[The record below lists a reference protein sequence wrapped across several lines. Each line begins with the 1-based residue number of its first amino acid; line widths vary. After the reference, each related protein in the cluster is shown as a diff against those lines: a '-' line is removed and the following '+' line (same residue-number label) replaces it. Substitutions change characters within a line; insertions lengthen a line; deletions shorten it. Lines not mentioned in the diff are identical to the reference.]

1 VQDLVQPSIA
11 RANVVCLACANS
23 AIKEYHRVTN
33 AKSPQKGERAPPA
46 KRTKSVSGIG
56 ASGVFDMYCVNMHD
70 NMQTNR
76 HAKKIEHACC
86 CCDVTTCVSTCNS
99 YEEHVRLWGPT
110 MIAHACSGME
120 YRREAADASAYLE
133 RFH

>member
-1 VQDLVQPSIA
+1 MQDLVQPSSA

-46 KRTKSVSGIG
+46 KRTKTVSGIG
-56 ASGVFDMYCVNMHD
+56 ASGVYDMYCVNMHD

-76 HAKKIEHACC
+76 QAKKKEHACC
-86 CCDVTTCVSTCNS
+86 CCDVTNCV
-99 YEEHVRLWGPT
+99 
-110 MIAHACSGME
+110 
-120 YRREAADASAYLE
+120 
-133 RFH
+133 